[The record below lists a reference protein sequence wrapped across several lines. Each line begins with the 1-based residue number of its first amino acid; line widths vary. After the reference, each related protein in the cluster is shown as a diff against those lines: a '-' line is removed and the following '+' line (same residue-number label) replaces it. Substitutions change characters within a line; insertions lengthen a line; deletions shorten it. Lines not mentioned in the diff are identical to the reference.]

1 MKKVLF
7 GVAFLGAMMC
17 TIFVSYGQASV
28 DPSEGEP
35 CEDSIDIDGE
45 TITVTV
51 CGRKTNLWGLI
62 DGIDCNAD
70 ATTSCSFTN

>member
-1 MKKVLF
+1 MKKLIYGVFFLAAFCISSSGSIANAQVL
-7 GVAFLGAMMC
+7 A
-17 TIFVSYGQASV
+17 
-28 DPSEGEP
+28 GEEE

-62 DGIDCNAD
+62 DGIHCNAD

>member
-1 MKKVLF
+1 MKKLIYGLFLFAALFILYGGPIASAQVL
-7 GVAFLGAMMC
+7 
-17 TIFVSYGQASV
+17 
-28 DPSEGEP
+28 EGEED

>member
-1 MKKVLF
+1 MATLCISYSGSIANAQVL
-7 GVAFLGAMMC
+7 
-17 TIFVSYGQASV
+17 
-28 DPSEGEP
+28 EGEEE
-35 CEDSIDIDGE
+35 CEDSIEIDGE

-62 DGIDCNAD
+62 DGIDCNAE

>member
-1 MKKVLF
+1 MKKLLF
-7 GVAFLGAMMC
+7 GLAFLAALC
-17 TIFVSYGQASV
+17 ISYSGSIANAQV
-28 DPSEGEP
+28 LEGEEE
-35 CEDSIDIDGE
+35 CEDSIEIDGE

-62 DGIDCNAD
+62 DGIDCNAE